1 MLNKRLNFIQS
12 NEFWGEM
19 QVFFALQLKHAC
31 LKLEDFLWM
40 WVLFSPPNWLYKRN
54 SHLNFYSTFHKV
66 TDRKM
71 LQLIAQLESLI
82 KKTSFTSFVRKVRLQ
97 FNQQTHYLL
106 LEVVLL
112 QRCISLIRTKWHSP
126 QSPPQDTPKKKKKK
140 KRKEERVLVG
150 ALIFRTLCTSMMS
163 KLTPCV
169 LIITLVKMTNNYQR
183 LYTKMNFR
191 LSSYI
196 FLGRQLQRYW
206 ILSRPL

>member
-1 MLNKRLNFIQS
+1 M
-12 NEFWGEM
+12 
-19 QVFFALQLKHAC
+19 
-31 LKLEDFLWM
+31 
-40 WVLFSPPNWLYKRN
+40 
-54 SHLNFYSTFHKV
+54 
-66 TDRKM
+66 
-71 LQLIAQLESLI
+71 
-82 KKTSFTSFVRKVRLQ
+82 KKTSLTSFVRKFLFAYSSINRHIICFWKLYSYKGA
-97 FNQQTHYLL
+97 FPLYGPND
-106 LEVVLL
+106 
-112 QRCISLIRTKWHSP
+112 IRPNPPPPRHP
-126 QSPPQDTPKKKKKK
+126 QEKKKKE

-150 ALIFRTLCTSMMS
+150 ALNFRTLCTSMMS

>member
-1 MLNKRLNFIQS
+1 MEKCS
-12 NEFWGEM
+12 NLTP
-19 QVFFALQLKHAC
+19 ALTTI
-31 LKLEDFLWM
+31 
-40 WVLFSPPNWLYKRN
+40 RN
-54 SHLNFYSTFHKV
+54 RHYSTIGEFDEEDKFNQFC
-66 TDRKM
+66 KE
-71 LQLIAQLESLI
+71 I
-82 KKTSFTSFVRKVRLQ
+82 FVRLQ

-112 QRCISLIRTKWHSP
+112 QRCISLIRTWWHSP
-126 QSPPQDTPKKKKKK
+126 QSPPPQDTPKKKKKE

-150 ALIFRTLCTSMMS
+150 ALNFRTLCTSMMS

>member
-1 MLNKRLNFIQS
+1 MSSEEKCR
-12 NEFWGEM
+12 
-19 QVFFALQLKHAC
+19 C
-31 LKLEDFLWM
+31 
-40 WVLFSPPNWLYKRN
+40 FSPCNSSMHAVNLKTFCGCEFCFLLRTGCIKEILILTFIPHSIKLLIEKCSNLTPALNTIRN
-54 SHLNFYSTFHKV
+54 RHYSTIGEFDQFWK
-66 TDRKM
+66 
-71 LQLIAQLESLI
+71 EN
-82 KKTSFTSFVRKVRLQ
+82 FVRLQ

>member
-1 MLNKRLNFIQS
+1 MHALNLKTFCGCEFCFLLRTGCIKEILILTFIPHSIKLLIEKCSNFTPALNTI
-12 NEFWGEM
+12 
-19 QVFFALQLKHAC
+19 
-31 LKLEDFLWM
+31 
-40 WVLFSPPNWLYKRN
+40 RN
-54 SHLNFYSTFHKV
+54 RHYSTIGEFDEEDKFNQFW
-66 TDRKM
+66 K
-71 LQLIAQLESLI
+71 EN
-82 KKTSFTSFVRKVRLQ
+82 FVRLQ

-126 QSPPQDTPKKKKKK
+126 QSPSPPPRHTQEKKKK

-150 ALIFRTLCTSMMS
+150 ALNFRTSCTSMMS

>member
-1 MLNKRLNFIQS
+1 MT
-12 NEFWGEM
+12 
-19 QVFFALQLKHAC
+19 FAPI
-31 LKLEDFLWM
+31 
-40 WVLFSPPNWLYKRN
+40 PPPP
-54 SHLNFYSTFHKV
+54 
-66 TDRKM
+66 
-71 LQLIAQLESLI
+71 
-82 KKTSFTSFVRKVRLQ
+82 KTHPR
-97 FNQQTHYLL
+97 
-106 LEVVLL
+106 
-112 QRCISLIRTKWHSP
+112 
-126 QSPPQDTPKKKKKK
+126 KKKKE

-150 ALIFRTLCTSMMS
+150 ALNFRTLCTSMMS